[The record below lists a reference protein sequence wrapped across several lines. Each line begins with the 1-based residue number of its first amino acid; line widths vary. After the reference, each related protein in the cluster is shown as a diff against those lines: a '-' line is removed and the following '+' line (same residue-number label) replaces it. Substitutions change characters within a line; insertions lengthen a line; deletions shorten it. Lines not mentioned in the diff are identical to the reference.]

1 MHPDDTPPI
10 FNEPR
15 VIADCGP
22 CRVTEHGEL
31 VEVASRSESWDA
43 GKHGMW
49 EMARLLADAVKRIN
63 DRIDRE
69 LAQPGDVLPGLIK
82 RLDYVELCGVEA
94 RDRLSDRVAAL
105 ERAMPYAK
113 SPLDPEPALH
123 LPDAVTKIRR
133 ELAREIVER
142 LRAMRDVPLSEL
154 TFDPTLAE
162 EGERAV
168 ADWIEREFGEG

>member
-1 MHPDDTPPI
+1 MSK
-10 FNEPR
+10 EPK
-15 VIADCGP
+15 VIAEYRAYRILEDGLLEYWYQGEWGSHP
-22 CRVTEHGEL
+22 HGLEI
-31 VEVASRSESWDA
+31 ERYAA
-43 GKHGMW
+43 
-49 EMARLLADAVKRIN
+49 LLADAVKCIN

-69 LAQPGDVLPGLIK
+69 LAQLGDVLPGLIK

-168 ADWIEREFGEG
+168 AGWIEREFGEG